1 VGKNLGSHIY
11 HSNAIVDIWEMLK
24 KNSTWAIRLVEH
36 QVPPFEFYFV
46 KNGTKDTVQRMPIH
60 DMARW
65 APLPNN
71 VILFLED
78 PCKKKLVGLVCLVKK
93 LDDTLTSTNVKKGF
107 KVKDI
112 QDFNVMAIF
121 EKWIKFKEFIELE
134 REDTTRN
141 SQGGF

>member
-1 VGKNLGSHIY
+1 
-11 HSNAIVDIWEMLK
+11 
-24 KNSTWAIRLVEH
+24 
-36 QVPPFEFYFV
+36 
-46 KNGTKDTVQRMPIH
+46 MPIH